1 MKKKVLATLLVG
13 AMAASLLAGCGTTV
27 ETTGSSDTTTAPEKT
42 QTTETAEAGEAG
54 GSDVSADIT
63 LWTYPIGEWGNAET
77 VDSLIQDFNKEYPG
91 INVTVEYLDYTNG
104 DDQVNTAIEGGQA
117 PDLMNLIFMF
127 LIPVRSRSL
136 VSISASQDFPSV
148 LAVRYLSTSSL

>member
-54 GSDVSADIT
+54 GSDVRQT
-63 LWTYPIGEWGNAET
+63 LPYGH
-77 VDSLIQDFNKEYPG
+77 IQS
-91 INVTVEYLDYTNG
+91 VNG
-104 DDQVNTAIEGGQA
+104 AMQRQ
-117 PDLMNLIFMF
+117 
-127 LIPVRSRSL
+127 LIP
-136 VSISASQDFPSV
+136 
-148 LAVRYLSTSSL
+148 

>member
-63 LWTYPIGEWGNAET
+63 LYSDRRWTGSSPYHGRTG
-77 VDSLIQDFNKEYPG
+77 
-91 INVTVEYLDYTNG
+91 
-104 DDQVNTAIEGGQA
+104 
-117 PDLMNLIFMF
+117 
-127 LIPVRSRSL
+127 
-136 VSISASQDFPSV
+136 
-148 LAVRYLSTSSL
+148 TSGCKLGSKRIDG

>member
-13 AMAASLLAGCGTTV
+13 AMAASLLAGF

-91 INVTVEYLDYTNG
+91 INVTVELHK
-104 DDQVNTAIEGGQA
+104 
-117 PDLMNLIFMF
+117 
-127 LIPVRSRSL
+127 R
-136 VSISASQDFPSV
+136 
-148 LAVRYLSTSSL
+148 

>member
-77 VDSLIQDFNKEYPG
+77 VDSLIQDFNKEYPSL
-91 INVTVEYLDYTNG
+91 NSPMTYTSFAAG
-104 DDQVNTAIEGGQA
+104 AHTAKYTPG
-117 PDLMNLIFMF
+117 
-127 LIPVRSRSL
+127 
-136 VSISASQDFPSV
+136 FPSFFAICAPI
-148 LAVRYLSTSSL
+148 LLYIS

>member
-77 VDSLIQDFNKEYPG
+77 VDSLILSCSVFHFDIYFYIVN
-91 INVTVEYLDYTNG
+91 INV
-104 DDQVNTAIEGGQA
+104 
-117 PDLMNLIFMF
+117 F
-127 LIPVRSRSL
+127 L
-136 VSISASQDFPSV
+136 
-148 LAVRYLSTSSL
+148 

>member
-27 ETTGSSDTTTAPEKT
+27 ETTGSSDTTTTPEKT

-91 INVTVEYLDYTNG
+91 INVTVE
-104 DDQVNTAIEGGQA
+104 
-117 PDLMNLIFMF
+117 
-127 LIPVRSRSL
+127 
-136 VSISASQDFPSV
+136 
-148 LAVRYLSTSSL
+148 